1 MPEISPEEFAIPFF
15 AERGFTRRNC
25 VSCQSN
31 FWTEKSDQQ
40 TCGEAPC
47 QPYTFIGN
55 PPTKRGYTVPEMRI
69 QFMDYF
75 AEKGHT
81 RIRPYPV
88 VARWRDDVYLVGAS
102 IYDFQ
107 PYVTE
112 GSMPPPANPL
122 VISQPCIRFTDV
134 ELVGPTGGRHMTIF
148 EMGGA
153 HAFNYPAKEVYWKDE
168 CVRYHHQLLT
178 GILGVPSET
187 VTYKEH
193 FWSGG
198 RNAGPDLETIVA
210 GLEIATL
217 VFMQYKVQGDQ
228 LIPLPIRTV
237 DTGYGIERW
246 SWLSQG
252 SPSGFHAVY
261 APVLQQVMDLA
272 KVSVDPQLIEAF
284 TRVSSIHG
292 WNSINKD
299 RESYIQTVSNQT
311 GTTLESLRPVFS
323 SLEAVYA
330 ITDHLKAA
338 AFLLAEGVVPSNVG
352 EGYLARLIIRRA
364 GRLARQLGIY
374 QDIPSIADA
383 QIKFWGNDFRTLR
396 DMRKE
401 IQTGLE
407 TELKKYQETISRGSE
422 VVVRLSK
429 DLASRGIQKIP
440 VEQLVQLYDSQGLS
454 PEIVKEGAEKTGVA
468 VEIPDNFL
476 TLVAEHHSRPAQNLA
491 EPHPET
497 DIEAKLGDLPATRP
511 LYYDDPYKA
520 KFKAKVVARV
530 LENAV
535 VLDQTAF
542 YPQGGGQ
549 LSDHGE
555 LRFGDQKV
563 GVVDVQKFG
572 DRIVHF
578 LAGPLDANADLV
590 EGEIDWQRRQ
600 NLMRHHTGT
609 HVLLG
614 AARRVLGEHV
624 WQAGA
629 QKEVESSR
637 LDITHYQQ
645 ITQKEKERIER
656 LANQTILRDLPVRIN
671 WMAREKAEAKYG
683 YRLYQGGAVPGSKI
697 RVVRIVGWD
706 TEACG
711 GTHVKRTG
719 ELGVFRIEKI
729 DRLQDGIE
737 RIIFSAGIP
746 ALKRISDENQ
756 ELTTTAQ
763 LLKTTPD
770 QVPKSTGALI
780 AERDAL
786 LKELEKHSAKT
797 LEAHIRQLQKNAK
810 ILGPIKLVVS
820 KGPKRKGMDPVD
832 IANRLKESDMN
843 MVAVIVEVSPDR
855 VQIVAAAGEGAVSA
869 GINASEIVSGAA
881 KAVGGGGGGRQFF
894 ATGGGPAKENAEEAL
909 RIIEETIQRQVSV
922 PTTKE
927 VA

>member
-1 MPEISPEEFAIPFF
+1 MPEINPEEFAIPFF
-15 AERGFTRRNC
+15 TEQNFTRRKCPNC
-25 VSCQSN
+25 ASY
-31 FWTEKSDQQ
+31 FWSQNPNQT

-47 QPYTFIGN
+47 APYTFIGS
-55 PPTKRGYTVPEMRI
+55 PPTTRRYTVPEMRI

-75 AEKGHT
+75 AENGHT
-81 RIRPYPV
+81 RIPPYPI
-88 VARWRDDVYLVGAS
+88 VARWRNDVYLVGAS

-112 GSMPPPANPL
+112 GTMPPPANPL
-122 VISQPCIRFTDV
+122 VISQPCIRYTDV

-178 GILGVPSET
+178 GILGVPSES

-198 RNAGPDLETIVA
+198 GNAGPDLETIVA

-228 LIPLPIRTV
+228 LNPLPIRTV

-261 APVLQQVMDLA
+261 PPVLQQVMDLA

-284 TRVSSIHG
+284 TRASSVHG
-292 WNSINKD
+292 WASIIRN
-299 RESYIQTVSNQT
+299 RESYIQTVSEQT
-311 GTTLESLRPVFS
+311 GTSIESLRPILS

-374 QDIPSIADA
+374 EDIPSIADA

-396 DMRKE
+396 DMRRE

-407 TELKKYQETISRGSE
+407 TELRKYQETISRGSE

-476 TLVAEHHSRPAQNLA
+476 TLVAERHSRPAQDLA

-555 LRFGDQKV
+555 LRFGNQKV

-578 LAGPLDANADLV
+578 LAGPLEANVDLV

-624 WQAGA
+624 WQAGV

-746 ALKRISDENQ
+746 ALKRISDENE

-770 QVPKSTGALI
+770 QVPRSARALL

-786 LKELEKHSAKT
+786 QKELEKYLAKT
-797 LEAHIRQLQKNAK
+797 LEAHVRQLEKNAK
-810 ILGPIKLVVS
+810 TLGPIKLVVS
-820 KGPKRKGMDPVD
+820 KGPKRKGMDPVE
-832 IANRLKESDMN
+832 IANRLKESDKN
-843 MVAVIVEVSPDR
+843 MVAVMVEVSDR
-855 VQIVAAAGEGAVSA
+855 VQIVVAAGDEAVNA

-881 KAVGGGGGGRQFF
+881 KVVGGGGGGRQFF

>member
-1 MPEISPEEFAIPFF
+1 
-15 AERGFTRRNC
+15 
-25 VSCQSN
+25 
-31 FWTEKSDQQ
+31 
-40 TCGEAPC
+40 
-47 QPYTFIGN
+47 
-55 PPTKRGYTVPEMRI
+55 
-69 QFMDYF
+69 
-75 AEKGHT
+75 
-81 RIRPYPV
+81 
-88 VARWRDDVYLVGAS
+88 
-102 IYDFQ
+102 
-107 PYVTE
+107 
-112 GSMPPPANPL
+112 
-122 VISQPCIRFTDV
+122 
-134 ELVGPTGGRHMTIF
+134 
-148 EMGGA
+148 
-153 HAFNYPAKEVYWKDE
+153 
-168 CVRYHHQLLT
+168 
-178 GILGVPSET
+178 
-187 VTYKEH
+187 
-193 FWSGG
+193 
-198 RNAGPDLETIVA
+198 
-210 GLEIATL
+210 
-217 VFMQYKVQGDQ
+217 
-228 LIPLPIRTV
+228 
-237 DTGYGIERW
+237 
-246 SWLSQG
+246 
-252 SPSGFHAVY
+252 
-261 APVLQQVMDLA
+261 
-272 KVSVDPQLIEAF
+272 
-284 TRVSSIHG
+284 
-292 WNSINKD
+292 
-299 RESYIQTVSNQT
+299 
-311 GTTLESLRPVFS
+311 
-323 SLEAVYA
+323 
-330 ITDHLKAA
+330 
-338 AFLLAEGVVPSNVG
+338 
-352 EGYLARLIIRRA
+352 
-364 GRLARQLGIY
+364 
-374 QDIPSIADA
+374 
-383 QIKFWGNDFRTLR
+383 
-396 DMRKE
+396 MRKE

-407 TELKKYQETISRGSE
+407 TELRKYQETISRGSE

-476 TLVAEHHSRPAQNLA
+476 TLVAERHSRPAQDLP
-491 EPHPET
+491 EPQPQT

-520 KFKAKVVARV
+520 KFKAKVVATV

-555 LRFGDQKV
+555 LRFGNQKV

-578 LAGPLDANADLV
+578 LAGPLDANVDLV

-609 HVLLG
+609 HVLIG
-614 AARRVLGEHV
+614 SARRVLGEHV

-645 ITQKEKERIER
+645 ITPKEREKIER

-697 RVVRIVGWD
+697 RVVRILGWD

-729 DRLQDGIE
+729 DRLQDGVE

-746 ALKRISDENQ
+746 ALKRISDENE

-763 LLKTTPD
+763 LLKTTPN
-770 QVPKSTGALI
+770 QVPKSAKALL

-786 LKELEKHSAKT
+786 QKELEKHLAKT
-797 LEAHIRQLQKNAK
+797 LEAHIRQLQKKAK
-810 ILGPIKLVVS
+810 TLGPIKLVVTT
-820 KGPKRKGMDPVD
+820 GPKRKGMDPVE
-832 IANRLKESDMN
+832 IANRLKESDKN
-843 MVAVIVEVSPDR
+843 MVAVIVEISDR
-855 VQIVAAAGEGAVSA
+855 VQIVVAAGDEAVNA

-881 KAVGGGGGGRQFF
+881 KVVGGGGGGRQFF

-909 RIIEETIQRQVSV
+909 RIIQETIQRQVSV